1 MSSVRIANGS
11 LTKGSVAH
19 DINTEGTLS
28 GSHVYGQESYAD
40 GANLKYYGQITRR
53 VSIFP
58 RSNSSDSFL
67 VGGKPLIE
75 KFDDTLSPTSS
86 RQQKFSKYTTWGQ
99 LYNAWSFPQSSRI
112 DHTVQYL
119 TNIPP
124 GQPGGGR
131 FFHSGTINTSTKIY
145 ISPPYETDEQPA
157 GNLVFDVVQ
166 DLPEEYWHVVKVRY
180 NPILSTIT
188 FVKDFSSDNPYDV
201 GILYT
206 NKSQFQIDKDRK
218 ITQIINHEVEKR
230 DLGYSEI
237 YNDNKPFKEAVEP
250 DNPVPIIELNP
261 EDIYLPLSMVS
272 PANELTMNGVIEPF
286 RIRSEMDW
294 SKSEIPFST
303 KGIRGSV
310 GYDEDAYRK
319 SVIIF
324 DGYNEG
330 DSDVVP
336 FLDAVE
342 YFWGVELPPV
352 FHLDETTVQKFRDT
366 NNERELYFEKK
377 AKKGITISEDIKN
390 VLLKSSFDTSD
401 SDPFDYSGAKGTS
414 YIGGGTDSLIYGG
427 LKK

>member
-86 RQQKFSKYTTWGQ
+86 RQQKFSKYTTWGR
-99 LYNAWSFPQSSRI
+99 LYDLSRWKSTGRI
-112 DHTVQYL
+112 DHTTQTL
-119 TNIPP
+119 LAATDGSFNWA
-124 GQPGGGR
+124 
-131 FFHSGTINTSTKIY
+131 FTSDTINTSTKIY
-145 ISPPYETDEQPA
+145 ITPPYETDEQPA
-157 GNLVFDVVQ
+157 GNLVFDVVE
-166 DLPEEYWHVVKVRY
+166 DLPNSVWPKVKVRY
-180 NPILSTIT
+180 NPVLSTIT
-188 FVKDFSSDNPYDV
+188 FVKGFSEDNPYDV
-201 GILYT
+201 GILHT

-261 EDIYLPLSMVS
+261 EDIYLPLTMVS